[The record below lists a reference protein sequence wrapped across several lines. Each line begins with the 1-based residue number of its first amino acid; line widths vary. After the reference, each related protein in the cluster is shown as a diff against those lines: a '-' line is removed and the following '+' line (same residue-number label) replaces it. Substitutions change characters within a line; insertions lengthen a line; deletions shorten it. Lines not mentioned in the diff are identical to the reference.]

1 MKKVGAVVALLLLAA
16 RYGAEDRLY
25 MCKKG
30 GEMAMEPEAPK
41 ILIELEEELNL
52 LCTVCN
58 NFHAVWV
65 FTQTLGIIEVG
76 I

>member
-1 MKKVGAVVALLLLAA
+1 
-16 RYGAEDRLY
+16 
-25 MCKKG
+25 
-30 GEMAMEPEAPK
+30 MAMEPEAPK

-65 FTQTLGIIEVG
+65 FTQTLGMIEVG